1 MKILSIRQPWAALI
15 ARGIKNVENRSWR
28 TRYRGPVLIH
38 ASLQSSATS
47 LDEIA
52 RRLGVELPAL
62 DLQRGG
68 VVGATNIVDCVS
80 SHTSPWYE
88 GKFGFILDGS
98 RSMPFFPWK
107 GALGLRDVPAGLL
120 VEIVSSGGDLTVV

>member
-1 MKILSIRQPWAALI
+1 MSKI
-15 ARGIKNVENRSWR
+15 ARGALAIAAGADPRFTAIKRDIPR
-28 TRYRGPVLIH
+28 R
-38 ASLQSSATS
+38 
-47 LDEIA
+47 DC

-120 VEIVSSGGDLTVV
+120 VEIVSSAATLLSFRGHLAPIESIMNRASSPSI